1 MCELIIYL
9 LLLLSVLIVYAG
21 LMTYLYLKEKSKREE
36 VNGYDN
42 DIDLKIQEIGERL
55 EEIKK

>member
-1 MCELIIYL
+1 MYELIIYL

-36 VNGYDN
+36 VNGYDD